1 MLQTMRKTS
10 DLIWQDAQHQALFET
25 LDLIKRPG
33 TDSKVLLKL
42 KDYTENHFSLEERY
56 MVELGYPGR
65 KAHIEAHNLFRIEIV
80 QMVDCN
86 QPDAL
91 VRELMAIY
99 LTEWLKRHVFG
110 IDKDLEDFILQSGSR

>member
-1 MLQTMRKTS
+1 MRKTS
-10 DLIWQDAQHQALFET
+10 DLIWQDAQHQELFHT

-33 TDSKVLLKL
+33 SDGNVLFKL

-56 MVELGYPGR
+56 MVELDYPGR
-65 KAHIEAHNLFRIEIV
+65 DAHIRAHNLFRIEIV
-80 QMVDCN
+80 QLIECR

-91 VRELMAIY
+91 VRELMATY

-110 IDKDLEDFILQSGSR
+110 IDKELEDFILRSGGR

>member
-10 DLIWQDAQHQALFET
+10 DLIWQDAQHQVLFET

-33 TDSKVLLKL
+33 ADSKVLLKL

-56 MVELGYPGR
+56 MVELEYPGR

-80 QMVDCN
+80 QLVECS

-91 VRELMAIY
+91 VRELMATY

>member
-1 MLQTMRKTS
+1 MRKTS
-10 DLIWQDAQHQALFET
+10 DLIWQDAQHQVLFET

-33 TDSKVLLKL
+33 ADGKVLLKL

-65 KAHIEAHNLFRIEIV
+65 QAHIEAHNLFRIEIV
-80 QMVDCN
+80 QMVECK
-86 QPDAL
+86 QPDAM
-91 VRELMAIY
+91 VRELMATY

-110 IDKDLEDFILQSGSR
+110 IDKDLEDFILQSGGR